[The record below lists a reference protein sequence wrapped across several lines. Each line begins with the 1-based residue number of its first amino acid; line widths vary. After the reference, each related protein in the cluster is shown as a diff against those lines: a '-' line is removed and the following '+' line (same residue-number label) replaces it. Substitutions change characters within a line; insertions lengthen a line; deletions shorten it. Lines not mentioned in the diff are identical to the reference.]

1 MRRAPPLRAGRH
13 AGFTLIEMV
22 AAVAVLA
29 MAMAAILSGMARYA
43 DNAGHLRERTI
54 ALWVAHNRLTEI
66 ELQPVWP
73 DVGRSDG
80 EAEMAGQTWKWRVE
94 VLETTDDKLRRVN
107 IRVLSPRRDGDAAS
121 LSAFIADTGRQ

>member
-1 MRRAPPLRAGRH
+1 MRRDR
-13 AGFTLIEMV
+13 GFTLIEMV

-43 DNAGHLRERTI
+43 DHAAHLRERTM

-80 EAEMAGQTWKWRVE
+80 EMELAGQTWEWRVE

-107 IRVLSPRRDGDAAS
+107 IRVLSPRRDGNAAT
-121 LSAFIADTGRQ
+121 LSAFLADTGRK